1 MGSLIPIRKSKPPSL
16 RHSLF
21 DIRYSLFPLPLLYP
35 DPLYLAGMEKFLQQ
49 KVLDNTIESYLYV
62 LGTILVILLIK
73 RLISKYLAK
82 LLYKVV
88 AKAAKNIA
96 RQSFLD
102 LVVQPLDVFL
112 VLIISIIVL
121 DKLTFPAVLN
131 FTIYH
136 ITFRQLIDSVTAAT
150 LVIVFIWLC
159 LRVIEFIAMI
169 LEEKANLTKD
179 QTDNQLIVFF
189 KDFFKVIMVII
200 GILLILR
207 FSFNK
212 NIGSLLTGL
221 SIVGAAIALATRES
235 MENLIASFI
244 IFFDKPFITGDL
256 VKVNNF
262 TGTIEKIGLRST
274 RIRTTDKTYIS
285 VPNKQMVDTIVDNIT
300 LRTQR
305 KGELRLEISLSATAE
320 QLTTLIPAIKAS
332 LQKPGIENTIVY
344 LMDTGKNAHIIAIDY
359 FTSMEQ
365 SIEEFNALRESVNL
379 SLIAL
384 LEKSGIELAA
394 ANTDVVVRSK

>member
-1 MGSLIPIRKSKPPSL
+1 
-16 RHSLF
+16 
-21 DIRYSLFPLPLLYP
+21 
-35 DPLYLAGMEKFLQQ
+35 MEEFLQQ
-49 KVLDNTIESYLYV
+49 VILDNTIASYVYV
-62 LGTILVILLIK
+62 TGIILLALLIK

-112 VLIISIIVL
+112 VLFISIVAL
-121 DKLTFPAVLN
+121 DKLTFPPSLD
-131 FTIYH
+131 FRIYH
-136 ITFRQLIDSVTAAT
+136 ITFRQLIDSITAGT
-150 LVIVFIWLC
+150 LVLVFIWLC
-159 LRVIEFIAMI
+159 LRVIDFIAMI
-169 LEEKANLTKD
+169 LVEKANRTAD

-189 KDFFKVIMVII
+189 KDFFKVILVII
-200 GILLILR
+200 GVLLILR

-212 NIGSLLTGL
+212 QIGNLLTGL

-256 VKVNNF
+256 VKVNGF

-274 RIRTTDKTYIS
+274 RIRTTEKTFIS

-305 KGELRLEISLSATAE
+305 KVELRLELSLSATSA
-320 QLTTLIPAIKAS
+320 QLRALTPAIKTL
-332 LQKPGIENTIVY
+332 LQKPEILNTIVY
-344 LMDTGKNAHIIAIDY
+344 LMDTGKNAHIVSVDY
-359 FTSMEQ
+359 FTTMDQ
-365 SIEEFNALRESVNL
+365 SVEEFNTLREAINL
-379 SLIAL
+379 EIIEL
-384 LEKSGIELAA
+384 LEKSGLELAA
-394 ANTDVVVRSK
+394 AATDVVVKSK

>member
-1 MGSLIPIRKSKPPSL
+1 
-16 RHSLF
+16 
-21 DIRYSLFPLPLLYP
+21 
-35 DPLYLAGMEKFLQQ
+35 MEKFLQQ

-62 LGTILVILLIK
+62 LGTILLILLIK

-121 DKLTFPAVLN
+121 DKLTFPSALN

-136 ITFRQLIDSVTAAT
+136 VTFRQLIDSIAAAT

-212 NIGSLLTGL
+212 NIGNLLTGL

-320 QLTTLIPAIKAS
+320 QLATLIPAIKTS
-332 LQKPGIENTIVY
+332 LQKPGIENTVVY

-365 SIEEFNALRESVNL
+365 SIEEFNVLRESVNL

-384 LEKSGIELAA
+384 LEKAEIELAA

>member
-1 MGSLIPIRKSKPPSL
+1 
-16 RHSLF
+16 
-21 DIRYSLFPLPLLYP
+21 
-35 DPLYLAGMEKFLQQ
+35 MEKFLQQ
-49 KVLDNTIESYLYV
+49 QILNNTIQSYLYV
-62 LGTILVILLIK
+62 AGIILAALLLK

-82 LLYKVV
+82 LLYKLV

-96 RQSFLD
+96 QQSFLD
-102 LVVQPLDVFL
+102 LVVQPLDMFL
-112 VLIISIIVL
+112 VLLISIIAI
-121 DKLTFPAVLN
+121 DKLNLPNEFN
-131 FTIYH
+131 FKIYH
-136 ITFRQLIDSVTAAT
+136 ITFGQLIDSVAAGT
-150 LVIVFIWLC
+150 ITIAFIWLC
-159 LRVIEFIAMI
+159 LRVIDFVAMV
-169 LEEKANLTKD
+169 LEEKANLTPD

-189 KDFFKVIMVII
+189 KDFFKVILVVI
-200 GILLILR
+200 GILLVLR

-212 NIGSLLTGL
+212 HIGNLLTGL

-300 LRTQR
+300 LRSQR
-305 KGELRLEISLSATAE
+305 RVELRLELGLSATAQ
-320 QLTTLIPAIKAS
+320 QLKALTPAVKTI
-332 LQKPGIENTIVY
+332 LQKTDIENSIVY
-344 LMDTGKNAHIIAIDY
+344 LMDTGRNAHIFSIDY
-359 FTSMEQ
+359 FTSMQQ
-365 SIEEFNALRESVNL
+365 SIEEFITLREAVNL
-379 SLIAL
+379 EIIEL

-394 ANTDVVVRSK
+394 ANTDIVIKKVPAN

>member
-1 MGSLIPIRKSKPPSL
+1 MEN
-16 RHSLF
+16 
-21 DIRYSLFPLPLLYP
+21 LL
-35 DPLYLAGMEKFLQQ
+35 QH

-62 LGTILVILLIK
+62 LGTILLILLIK

-112 VLIISIIVL
+112 VLIISIITL
-121 DKLTFPAVLN
+121 DKLRFPAALD

-136 ITFRQLIDSVTAAT
+136 ITFKQLIDSLAT
-150 LVIVFIWLC
+150 TTLIIVFIWLC

-212 NIGSLLTGL
+212 NIGNLLTGL
-221 SIVGAAIALATRES
+221 SIVGAAVALATRES

-262 TGTIEKIGLRST
+262 TGNIEKIGLRST
-274 RIRTTDKTYIS
+274 RIRTTDKTFIS

-305 KGELRLEISLSATAE
+305 KAELRLEISLSATAQ
-320 QLTTLIPAIKAS
+320 QLRNLLPAIRTT
-332 LQKPGIENTIVY
+332 LQKPQIEHTIVY
-344 LMDTGKNAHIIAIDY
+344 LMDTGKTAHIIAVDY
-359 FTSMEQ
+359 FTSMQQ
-365 SIEEFNALRESVNL
+365 SIEEFNSLREAVNL
-379 SLIAL
+379 ELIEL

-394 ANTDVVVRSK
+394 ANTDVIVRSK

>member
-1 MGSLIPIRKSKPPSL
+1 
-16 RHSLF
+16 
-21 DIRYSLFPLPLLYP
+21 
-35 DPLYLAGMEKFLQQ
+35 MEKFLQQ
-49 KVLDNTIESYLYV
+49 KILDNAIESYLYII
-62 LGTILVILLIK
+62 GIILLAILIK

-82 LLYKVV
+82 LLYKLV
-88 AKAAKNIA
+88 AKHAKNIA

-102 LVVQPLDVFL
+102 LVVQPLDAFL
-112 VLIISIIVL
+112 VLLISIIAI
-121 DKLTFPAVLN
+121 DKLTFPGRLD
-131 FTIYH
+131 FTVYH
-136 ITFRQLIDSVTAAT
+136 ITLRQLIDSFAAAT
-150 LVIVFIWLC
+150 LIIVFIWLC
-159 LRVIEFIAMI
+159 LRVIDFVAMI
-169 LEEKANLTKD
+169 MEEKANLTQD

-189 KDFFKVIMVII
+189 KDFFKVILVII

-212 NIGSLLTGL
+212 HIGNLLTGL

-274 RIRTTDKTYIS
+274 RIRTLEKTFIS

-305 KGELRLEISLSATAE
+305 KADTRLELDLSVSSG
-320 QLTTLIPAIKAS
+320 QLKTCVTGIKTI
-332 LQKPGIENTIVY
+332 LNKTDIEDSIVFF
-344 LMDTGKNAHIIAIDY
+344 MDTGKNAHIISIEY
-359 FTSMEQ
+359 FTSMQQ
-365 SIEEFNALRESVNL
+365 SIEDFNLLKEAVNL
-379 SLIAL
+379 EIIEL
-384 LEKSGIELAA
+384 LEKEGIELAA
-394 ANTDVVVRSK
+394 ANADVVIRKTNK

>member
-1 MGSLIPIRKSKPPSL
+1 MEN
-16 RHSLF
+16 
-21 DIRYSLFPLPLLYP
+21 LL
-35 DPLYLAGMEKFLQQ
+35 QH

-62 LGTILVILLIK
+62 LGTILLILLVK

-112 VLIISIIVL
+112 VLIISIITL
-121 DKLTFPAVLN
+121 DKLRFPAALD

-136 ITFRQLIDSVTAAT
+136 ITFKQLIDSLAAT
-150 LVIVFIWLC
+150 TLIIVFIWLC

-189 KDFFKVIMVII
+189 KDFFKVIMVIT

-212 NIGSLLTGL
+212 NIGNLLTGL

-262 TGTIEKIGLRST
+262 TGNIEKIGLRST
-274 RIRTTDKTYIS
+274 RIRTTDKTFIS

-305 KGELRLEISLSATAE
+305 KVELRLEISLSATAQ
-320 QLTTLIPAIKAS
+320 QLRTLLPAVRTV
-332 LQKPGIENTIVY
+332 LQKPEIEHTTVY
-344 LMDTGKNAHIIAIDY
+344 LMETGKTAHIIAVDY
-359 FTSMEQ
+359 FTSMQQ
-365 SIEEFNALRESVNL
+365 SIEEFNSLREAVNL
-379 SLIAL
+379 ELIEL

-394 ANTDVVVRSK
+394 ANTDVIVRSK